1 MSKKKFIVSLPDEER
16 QELASHIKTGIHS
29 SRSIN
34 RARILL
40 LADEEL
46 SDPQIAKQ
54 VGVCLGTV
62 FRIRRRYCTEG
73 LQAALTEHP
82 RPGAPKTFTG
92 RDEANLTVLACTNP
106 PKGYQRW
113 THRLLADKLVELEAV
128 SAISYRTVGRLL
140 KKTTS
145 NPGKSANGAS
155 VQSTAC
161 F

>member
-1 MSKKKFIVSLPDEER
+1 MSKKKFIVSFPDEER
-16 QELASHIKTGIHS
+16 QELASYINRGTHS
-29 SRSIN
+29 ARLIN

-40 LADEEL
+40 LADEGV

-54 VGVCLGTV
+54 VGVCFGTV

-73 LQAALTEHP
+73 LQAALTEKP
-82 RPGAPKTFTG
+82 RPGAPKKFSG

-113 THRLLADKLVELEAV
+113 THRLLADKFVELEGV
-128 SAISYRTVGRLL
+128 PAISYRTVGRLL

-155 VQSTAC
+155 TK
-161 F
+161 